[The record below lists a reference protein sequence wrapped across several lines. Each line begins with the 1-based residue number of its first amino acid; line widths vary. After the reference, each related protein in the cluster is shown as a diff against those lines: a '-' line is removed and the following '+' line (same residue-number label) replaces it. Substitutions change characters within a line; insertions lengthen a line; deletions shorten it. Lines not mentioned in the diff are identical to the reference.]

1 MLPIFLSSGLFL
13 GWSLGANDA
22 SNVFGT
28 AVASRMVKFKTA
40 AIICS
45 IFVIIGAVA
54 GGAGASH
61 TLGKLGAVNALA
73 GAFMVA
79 LSAALTVYLMT
90 VARYPVSTS
99 QAIVGAI
106 VGWNLFTGA
115 ITDPSSLTKI
125 MMTWVACPLLSA
137 LFAVSMYIPLAYAIK
152 RVPLHILTLDT
163 MTRWGLI
170 LAGAFGSYALGANNI
185 ANVMGVFVPVAPFHD
200 ITLFKV
206 ITFSPEQQ
214 LFFLGSLAIALGV
227 FTYSRQVMMTVG
239 EGIVRLSPVAAFI
252 VVTAHS
258 LVLFVFSSQ
267 ELSDALHSL
276 GLPRIP
282 LVPVSSSQAIVGAV
296 IGVGLL
302 KGGGGIRWRTLGGI
316 ASSWVT
322 TPILA
327 TLLCFV
333 SLFFLQNV
341 FNQQTYRP
349 IEYELTPMVWDRITT
364 LPGASEATHEA
375 LDDMWIERYPNARAF
390 RSALEQ
396 RLGEKSPLIPLIMEY
411 AELDTFR
418 VTAKGVNNVDHSY
431 LSEEEMDAVESLVG
445 QAFTHRWSFV
455 EVLEEYSAAW
465 RKKPDDPEFNK
476 ERQRKLKYLFDVLRS
491 VSE

>member
-1 MLPIFLSSGLFL
+1 MLPVFLSSGLFL

-28 AVASRMVKFKTA
+28 AVASRMVKFRTA

-45 IFVIIGAVA
+45 VFVIIGAVA
-54 GGAGASH
+54 GGSGASH

-106 VGWNLFTGA
+106 VGWNLFTGS
-115 ITDPSSLTKI
+115 ITDPASLSKI
-125 MMTWVACPLLSA
+125 MMTWVACPALSA
-137 LFAVSMYIPLAYAIK
+137 IFAVSMYIPIAYAIK
-152 RVPLHILTLDT
+152 RLSLHILTLDT

-200 ITLFKV
+200 ITFFDT
-206 ITFSPEQQ
+206 ITLSPEQQ
-214 LFFLGSLAIALGV
+214 LFFLGGLAIATGV

-239 EGIVRLSPVAAFI
+239 AGIVRLSPIAAFI

-267 ELSDALHSL
+267 ELSNFLHSV

-322 TPILA
+322 TPIMA
-327 TLLCFV
+327 SVVCFV

-349 IEYELTPMVWDRITT
+349 VEYELTPMVWERIAT

-375 LDDMWIERYPNARAF
+375 LDDMWIERYPNAQEF
-390 RSALEQ
+390 KTALEN
-396 RLGEKSPLIPLIMEY
+396 RLGETSPLVPLIMEY
-411 AELDTFR
+411 AELDAFR
-418 VTAKGVNNVDHSY
+418 ITTKAVNKIDRNY
-431 LSEEEMDAVESLVG
+431 LTDEEMDIVETLVG
-445 QAFTHRWSFV
+445 QAFTHRWRFV
-455 EVLEEYSAAW
+455 EVLEESSEAW
-465 RKKPDDPEFNK
+465 RPKKGDDEFNK
-476 ERQRKLKYLFDVLRS
+476 ERKRKLKYLFDTLRAA
-491 VSE
+491 SE

>member
-1 MLPIFLSSGLFL
+1 
-13 GWSLGANDA
+13 
-22 SNVFGT
+22 
-28 AVASRMVKFKTA
+28 
-40 AIICS
+40 
-45 IFVIIGAVA
+45 
-54 GGAGASH
+54 
-61 TLGKLGAVNALA
+61 
-73 GAFMVA
+73 
-79 LSAALTVYLMT
+79 
-90 VARYPVSTS
+90 
-99 QAIVGAI
+99 
-106 VGWNLFTGA
+106 
-115 ITDPSSLTKI
+115 
-125 MMTWVACPLLSA
+125 
-137 LFAVSMYIPLAYAIK
+137 
-152 RVPLHILTLDT
+152 
-163 MTRWGLI
+163 
-170 LAGAFGSYALGANNI
+170 
-185 ANVMGVFVPVAPFHD
+185 MGVFVPVAPFHD
-200 ITLFKV
+200 ITLFKT

-214 LFFLGSLAIALGV
+214 LFFLGGLAIAVGV

-267 ELSDALHSL
+267 ELSDTLHSL

-327 TLLCFV
+327 TVLCFV

-349 IEYELTPMVWDRITT
+349 VEYELTPMVWDRITT

-375 LDDMWIERYPNARAF
+375 LDDMWIERYPNAKAF
-390 RSALEQ
+390 RTALEQ
-396 RLGEKSPLIPLIMEY
+396 RLGQNSPLVPLIMDY
-411 AELDTFR
+411 AELDSFR
-418 VTAKGVNNVDHSY
+418 VTAKGVNNVDHTY
-431 LSEEEMDAVESLVG
+431 LTEEEMDAVESLVG

-476 ERQRKLKYLFDVLRS
+476 ERQRKLKYLFDILRS
-491 VSE
+491 GSE